1 MFSKYLKSLSI
12 LKKFLFINFIIFT
25 IIGLFTIIYLNNIQP
40 NLIKKKSI
48 NHTNI
53 INNTIDNLLRLEIKF
68 VTEDI
73 RKFLFSTRFIFQNLD
88 RVIFFDNNLNL
99 VGDTDTLDL
108 DPRAFSTRLN
118 DIEFESLNE
127 KKINKENKDKSTNN
141 SENKFLSFELIL
153 KKYVSSDEYGA
164 PLTFAQENFNQFKLT
179 TIKNV
184 TKEDLNIGYILITE
198 NANDIKVAIDE
209 RKAFV
214 IRTAISVGFVIL
226 IFSFVLSRYFIKPI
240 QNLVSY
246 TKNIKEKS
254 HEKLSIDNLK
264 NRNDELGLLS
274 NSLEDMTTELQKRVA
289 HAENFS
295 TDLVHEIRNPLAS
308 LKSASEILKDTN
320 SSDQRLKLLNILSHD
335 VLRIERLITD
345 YSQMLKDEVALSNEK
360 IEKINVE
367 PIIES
372 VVDDFNS
379 IYNVKK
385 GINIKYKN
393 DGKKEY
399 LINGIENRI
408 EQIIANLLDN
418 SISFTK
424 KGGEILVDVSI
435 STDNKITI
443 KIIDEGQGFKEKDT
457 SKIFNRFYSNR
468 PDKFG
473 EHSGLGLNIVKN
485 LVDLHDGKIV
495 ASNRLDGDGAIMEIS
510 FPTS

>member
-48 NHTNI
+48 NHINI
-53 INNTIDNLLRLEIKF
+53 INNTVDNLLRLEVKF

-88 RVIFFDNNLNL
+88 RVIFFDNDLNL
-99 VGDTDTLDL
+99 IGDTDTLDL

-127 KKINKENKDKSTNN
+127 KKINKENKDKSKNVD
-141 SENKFLSFELIL
+141 EKKFISFELIL
-153 KKYVSSDEYGA
+153 KKYVSSDEYGD
-164 PLTFAQENFNQFKLT
+164 PFTFAKEDFNQFKLT